1 MYGLNQAQIIGR
13 VGNDVEIRNLPN
25 GGKVANFSV
34 ATDEG
39 YRDKQTGE
47 WVDRVE
53 WHRVTTF
60 QPGLVE
66 VLQKHCRK
74 GRIAFV
80 QGKLQTR
87 RWKDAQGNERATT
100 EILIVPGGKV
110 NFLVTAP
117 TADAAPATP
126 VQSAPAPF
134 APATRGASGDP
145 ANAIPF

>member
-1 MYGLNQAQIIGR
+1 MYGLNQAQIVGR
-13 VGNDVEIRNLPN
+13 IGNDVEIRNLPG

-39 YRDKQTGE
+39 YRNKQTGE

-66 VLQKHCRK
+66 VLAKHCRK
-74 GRIAFV
+74 GRLAYV
-80 QGKLQTR
+80 QGKIQTR
-87 RWKDAQGNERATT
+87 NWQDAKGNERATT

-110 NFLVTAP
+110 NFLPHSPNVNAAP
-117 TADAAPATP
+117 APATP
-126 VQSAPAPF
+126 AGMAD
-134 APATRGASGDP
+134 GDGT
-145 ANAIPF
+145 NYELGL

>member
-39 YRDKQTGE
+39 YRDKQTGQ
-47 WVDRVE
+47 WIDRVE

-74 GRIAFV
+74 GRLAFV
-80 QGKLQTR
+80 QGKMQTR
-87 RWKDAQGNERATT
+87 NWQDASGNPRTTT

-110 NFLVTAP
+110 NFLVSAP
-117 TADAAPATP
+117 TPDAASTTPAEPAQP
-126 VQSAPAPF
+126 VTAADF
-134 APATRGASGDP
+134 DP
-145 ANAIPF
+145 PSF

>member
-39 YRDKQTGE
+39 YRDKQTGQ

-74 GRIAFV
+74 GRLAYV
-80 QGKLQTR
+80 QGKIQSR
-87 RWKDAQGNERATT
+87 KWQDASGNERTTT
-100 EILIVPGGKV
+100 EILIVPGGRV
-110 NFLVTAP
+110 NFLDKAP
-117 TADAAPATP
+117 NANATP
-126 VQSAPAPF
+126 VQSAPAGAPC
-134 APATRGASGDP
+134 APATADADEDP

>member
-39 YRDKQTGE
+39 YRDKQTGQ

-74 GRIAFV
+74 GRLAWV
-80 QGKLQTR
+80 QGKIQSR
-87 RWKDAQGNERATT
+87 KWQDANGNERTTT
-100 EILIVPGGKV
+100 EILIVPGGRV
-110 NFLVTAP
+110 NFLDRAP
-117 TADAAPATP
+117 TADAAPA
-126 VQSAPAPF
+126 APAQPAQPVTAEDFDAPPF
-134 APATRGASGDP
+134 
-145 ANAIPF
+145 

>member
-39 YRDKQTGE
+39 YRDKQTGQ

-74 GRIAFV
+74 GRLAWV
-80 QGKLQTR
+80 QGKIQSR
-87 RWKDAQGNERATT
+87 KWQDANGNERTTT
-100 EILIVPGGKV
+100 EILIVPGGRV
-110 NFLVTAP
+110 NFLDRAP
-117 TADAAPATP
+117 SADAATAT
-126 VQSAPAPF
+126 AAGM
-134 APATRGASGDP
+134 ADGSGPNYDLGL
-145 ANAIPF
+145 